1 MNTENVGTVYTPVES
16 VGPSIIAYKPEQ
28 INYLA
33 LPTVDMR
40 FLASDQAQRTA
51 GIWNY
56 NSLNYMKS
64 VCSTDPNNPY
74 CQIAYTQGA
83 PGEELVIQAVQQKY
97 FVSGSARHITSFDPT
112 RPYYGQVSQPL
123 YTTQTVPRANI
134 DYFSLDKDPLIIK
147 LLTVSLAG
155 KYRSEQADEIIA
167 TLYQDAI
174 AKGQVGI
181 ANTRFGKVAQYI
193 VTKGC

>member
-1 MNTENVGTVYTPVES
+1 MNTENVGPVYTPVEA
-16 VGPSIIAYKPEQ
+16 VGPNIIGYKPEQ

-40 FLASDQAQRTA
+40 FLANDQAQRTA

-56 NSLNYMKS
+56 NSLNYMKN

-83 PGEELVIQAVQQKY
+83 PGEELIIQAVRQKY
-97 FVSGSARHITSFDPT
+97 FVSGSAKHITAFDPT

-123 YTTQTVPRANI
+123 YTTQTVPRINI
-134 DYFSLDKDPLIIK
+134 DYVSIDSDPLIIK

-155 KYRSEQADEIIA
+155 KYRSEQADELIA

-174 AKGQVGI
+174 AKGQIGI
-181 ANTRFGKVAQYI
+181 AKTRFGKVAQYI
-193 VTKGC
+193 VSKYC